1 MPEFKPNTLYYGDN
15 LQVLRDFPSECVDLI
30 YLDPPF
36 NSNRNYNV
44 LFKESAGVEA
54 EAQIQAFEDT
64 WHWGIEGTTTWDTY
78 NQIVQK
84 QDEVGRMLQAFV
96 QALGHNDVT
105 AYLTMMAP
113 RLIELRRVLKP
124 TGAIYL
130 HCDPTA
136 SHYLKVVMDSVFG
149 ATNSRTDIVWRRTN
163 AKGLA
168 FKGFPRDHDTLL
180 YYTKEAKFTWNRPFV
195 AYDPAYVEKFY
206 RFVEEGTGRR
216 YRLSD
221 LTNPNRDRP
230 NLTYEWK
237 GHVRVWRWTKQ
248 RMEEAEQ
255 HGIIQYSSTG
265 LAAQKRYLDEM
276 QGQPVDSIWDD
287 IEPVQ
292 AHSKERLGYATQKPE
307 ALLERVISA
316 SSNEGDVILDPFC
329 GCGTAVVAA
338 HRLGRKWIGI
348 DITYLAVDLMQNRL
362 KTTFPG
368 DFKKGVQIDGEPADE
383 AAALALAEKDKYQFQ
398 FWSVAKLGGTSRGGQ
413 NKKGADQG
421 VDGVIGFPEVD
432 PEKSGKA
439 AHDFK
444 QVIISVKGGNT
455 GPSHVRDL
463 IGTVKNES
471 AAIGVLVT
479 IKEPTRGTID
489 AAASAGVYQS
499 NFTKKSYPK
508 IQIITAGDI
517 VHGKMVEMPPIESL
531 SQYKAAPKAKR
542 GTQSS
547 WDI

>member
-479 IKEPTRGTID
+479 IKEPTRGMID

>member
-15 LQVLRDFPSECVDLI
+15 LLVLRDFPSECVDLI

-113 RLIELRRVLKP
+113 RLVELRRVLKP
-124 TGAIYL
+124 TGSIYL

-398 FWSVAKLGGTSRGGQ
+398 FWSVANLGGTSRGGQ

>member
-15 LQVLRDFPSECVDLI
+15 LLVLRDFPSECVDLI

-113 RLIELRRVLKP
+113 RLVELRRVLKP
-124 TGAIYL
+124 TGSIYL

>member
-15 LQVLRDFPSECVDLI
+15 LLVLRDFPSECVDLI

-113 RLIELRRVLKP
+113 RLVELRRVLKP
-124 TGAIYL
+124 TGSIYL

-398 FWSVAKLGGTSRGGQ
+398 FWSVANLGGTSRGGQ

-479 IKEPTRGTID
+479 IKEPTRGMID

>member
-113 RLIELRRVLKP
+113 RLVELRRVLKP
-124 TGAIYL
+124 TGSIYL

-398 FWSVAKLGGTSRGGQ
+398 FWSVANLAGTSRGGQ
-413 NKKGADQG
+413 NKNGADQG

-479 IKEPTRGTID
+479 IKEPTRGMID

>member
-113 RLIELRRVLKP
+113 RLVELRRVLKP
-124 TGAIYL
+124 TGSIYL

-479 IKEPTRGTID
+479 IKEPTRGMID

>member
-15 LQVLRDFPSECVDLI
+15 LLVLRDFPSECVDLI

-113 RLIELRRVLKP
+113 RLVELRRVLKP
-124 TGAIYL
+124 TGSIYL

-479 IKEPTRGTID
+479 IKEPTRGMID
-489 AAASAGVYQS
+489 AAASAGVCQS

>member
-1 MPEFKPNTLYYGDN
+1 TLYYGDN

-113 RLIELRRVLKP
+113 RLVELRRVLKP
-124 TGAIYL
+124 TGSIYL

-398 FWSVAKLGGTSRGGQ
+398 FWSVANLGGTSRGGQ

-479 IKEPTRGTID
+479 IKEPTRGMID

>member
-1 MPEFKPNTLYYGDN
+1 M
-15 LQVLRDFPSECVDLI
+15 
-30 YLDPPF
+30 
-36 NSNRNYNV
+36 
-44 LFKESAGVEA
+44 
-54 EAQIQAFEDT
+54 
-64 WHWGIEGTTTWDTY
+64 
-78 NQIVQK
+78 
-84 QDEVGRMLQAFV
+84 
-96 QALGHNDVT
+96 
-105 AYLTMMAP
+105 
-113 RLIELRRVLKP
+113 
-124 TGAIYL
+124 
-130 HCDPTA
+130 
-136 SHYLKVVMDSVFG
+136 
-149 ATNSRTDIVWRRTN
+149 
-163 AKGLA
+163 
-168 FKGFPRDHDTLL
+168 
-180 YYTKEAKFTWNRPFV
+180 
-195 AYDPAYVEKFY
+195 
-206 RFVEEGTGRR
+206 
-216 YRLSD
+216 
-221 LTNPNRDRP
+221 
-230 NLTYEWK
+230 
-237 GHVRVWRWTKQ
+237 
-248 RMEEAEQ
+248 
-255 HGIIQYSSTG
+255 
-265 LAAQKRYLDEM
+265 
-276 QGQPVDSIWDD
+276 
-287 IEPVQ
+287 
-292 AHSKERLGYATQKPE
+292 
-307 ALLERVISA
+307 
-316 SSNEGDVILDPFC
+316 ILDPFW
-329 GCGTAVVAA
+329 GWGTAVVAA

-368 DFKKGVQIDGEPADE
+368 DFKKGVQVDGEPADE

-479 IKEPTRGTID
+479 IKEPTRGMID

-499 NFTKKSYPK
+499 NFTKKSYQK

>member
-15 LQVLRDFPSECVDLI
+15 LLVLRDFPSECVDLI

-113 RLIELRRVLKP
+113 RLVELRRVLKP
-124 TGAIYL
+124 TGSIYL

-338 HRLGRKWIGI
+338 HRLKREWIGI

-398 FWSVAKLGGTSRGGQ
+398 FWSVANLGGTSRGGQ

-479 IKEPTRGTID
+479 IKEPTRGMID

>member
-124 TGAIYL
+124 TGSIYL

-479 IKEPTRGTID
+479 IKEPTRGMID

>member
-15 LQVLRDFPSECVDLI
+15 LLVLRDFPSECVDLI

-113 RLIELRRVLKP
+113 RLVELRRVLKP
-124 TGAIYL
+124 TGSIYL

-479 IKEPTRGTID
+479 IKEPTRGMID